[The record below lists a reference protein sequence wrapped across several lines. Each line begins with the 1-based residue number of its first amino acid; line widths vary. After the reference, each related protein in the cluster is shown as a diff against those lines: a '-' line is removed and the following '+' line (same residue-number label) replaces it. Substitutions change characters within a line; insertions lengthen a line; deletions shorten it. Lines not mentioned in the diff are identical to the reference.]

1 MNIMN
6 KPKEKL
12 SQVAK
17 PTGFRGRITARFMA
31 IRHRAIYRNVK

>member
-1 MNIMN
+1 MN
-6 KPKEKL
+6 KSKEKL

-31 IRHRAIYRNVK
+31 IWHRAIYKNVK